1 MESKSLLLVKL
12 IDVWLITN
20 LMIPF
25 LEVLLITIIDILRN
39 QLSGGR
45 QPEKVFVRSN
55 GGSPRIIEQAGK
67 ASDNTKRVLVAVCVG
82 FGRVGLPALYI
93 LFCVVLFCYG
103 MTTTGY

>member
-1 MESKSLLLVKL
+1 MFLVKL

-39 QLSGGR
+39 QLSEGR

-55 GGSPRIIEQAGK
+55 GGSPRIIEQASK
-67 ASDNTKRVLVAVCVG
+67 AGDNTKRVIVAMCVG